1 MKEIGWLVFFGINLG
16 FSMLKTFIRKF
27 FPFFYDQLRRFLAY
41 HVLRKGYAYDVK
53 RYFDHSDYYYHN
65 SEKACIARI
74 IHRYHP
80 VEKGLTMPEMRL
92 GFGKENILE
101 LINDCGEYS
110 LKYLD
115 EQRLLNSES
124 YAQYLHALSVLN
136 EYLKV
141 HKEHQYKIEDTI
153 FHGIEL
159 LTQSEPGA
167 DGTGQVDMTRDEFF
181 RDVEFSFKNFA
192 LSRHSLRN
200 FKGAVS
206 IDDIISAI
214 DIAQGSPSACN
225 RQPTRV
231 HIVEK
236 NSLIKNVLDLQGG
249 NRGFGH
255 LVDKLL
261 VVSAE
266 LSGYRSIGERN
277 NLYVDGG
284 LYAMSLLYAL
294 HCYKIGACSLNWCA
308 TPDQDNK
315 LREILPIPESQTVVM
330 MIACGGVPENFK
342 LAASKRYASS
352 HVIHRHI

>member
-1 MKEIGWLVFFGINLG
+1 MKEIGWLFFSERNLG
-16 FSMLKTFIRKF
+16 FSMFKTFIRKS
-27 FPFFYDQLRRFLAY
+27 FPYLYEQLRLVLAH
-41 HVLRKGYAYDVK
+41 HVLRKGYAHDVK
-53 RYFDHSDYYYHN
+53 RYFNHSDYYYHN

-80 VEKGLTMPEMRL
+80 IEKGLTMPEMRL
-92 GFGKENILE
+92 GFGQENILE
-101 LINDCGEYS
+101 LIKDCGEYR

-115 EQRLLNSES
+115 EQRLNDSDS

-141 HKEHQYKIEDTI
+141 HKELQYKTQDSII
-153 FHGIEL
+153 HGIEL
-159 LTQSEPGA
+159 LIRSEAGV

-181 RDVEFSFKNFA
+181 NDLGFSFKNFA

-200 FKGAVS
+200 FIGSVS
-206 IDDIISAI
+206 IDDIISSI

-231 HIVEK
+231 HIVE
-236 NSLIKNVLDLQGG
+236 NNGLIKDILDLQGG

-261 VVSAE
+261 VISAE

-294 HCYKIGACSLNWCA
+294 HSYKVGACSLNWCA

-315 LREILPIPESQTVVM
+315 LRSILPIPESQTVVM

-342 LAASKRYASS
+342 LAASKRYTSS